1 MILAVVMILLVVFD
15 VVKVTAH
22 PNKVISILK
31 DTTNPTN
38 ETDSVASLFFIS
50 PILSGCMFLS
60 MPLLIKFNIV
70 DDDNMYLK

>member
-1 MILAVVMILLVVFD
+1 MFFHMILAVVMILLVVFD

-50 PILSGCMFLS
+50 PILICFIQLS
-60 MPLLIKFNIV
+60 INFFMI
-70 DDDNMYLK
+70 